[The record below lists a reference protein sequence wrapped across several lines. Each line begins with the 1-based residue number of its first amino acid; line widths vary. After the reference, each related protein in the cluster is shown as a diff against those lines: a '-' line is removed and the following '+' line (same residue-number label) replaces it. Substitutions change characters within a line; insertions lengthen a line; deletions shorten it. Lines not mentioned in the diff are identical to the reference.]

1 MSQDNIE
8 IVRRY
13 IDVWN
18 KRDVDAVL
26 ALLGPDFEIDLSR
39 SRAPYRGVYQGLSEA
54 RKRWQDMW
62 DAWEDIHLDLESGEF
77 IEAGDYISSGSMDL
91 WFVELARIRETEG
104 AAPDARIPAR
114 LSRMARQG
122 GVGRVEPAAGA
133 VVGPPAALS
142 SPPNDGTA
150 DALYRHDVHF
160 DVTRTGEYTAPSEL
174 AQVVNALHNDVT
186 LTYFY
191 NEAGKTPALLRT

>member
-1 MSQDNIE
+1 MSRDNIE

-62 DAWEDIHLDLESGEF
+62 DAWEEIHLDLESGEF
-77 IEAGDYISSGSMDL
+77 IEAGDRVVAIVPSRLRGKTSG
-91 WFVELARIRETEG
+91 VELTGTA
-104 AAPDARIPAR
+104 
-114 LSRMARQG
+114 
-122 GVGRVEPAAGA
+122 A
-133 VVGPPAALS
+133 VVCTIRGGKIVRHEVWQSRTEALEAV
-142 SPPNDGTA
+142 G
-150 DALYRHDVHF
+150 
-160 DVTRTGEYTAPSEL
+160 L
-174 AQVVNALHNDVT
+174 A
-186 LTYFY
+186 
-191 NEAGKTPALLRT
+191 